1 MPTALLLGATGL
13 VGSHLLPLLIA
24 NGRWARVVT
33 LGRRPMAPAG
43 AGHAHHVLDF
53 AHLAERPDLF
63 ACDDVFCCL
72 GTTMKQAG
80 SKEAFRRVD
89 RDYPFQAAQLAR
101 GQGATQFLLV
111 SAVGADPRSRIF
123 YNRVKGEV
131 EAALRS
137 VGFESLSI
145 FRPSLLTGERAEERR
160 GEVLGEA
167 VLNAVRPLLVG
178 PLRRLR
184 PTPARAVAAA
194 MAVVAAERPKGVHVF
209 EPEAIPEQAP
219 LP

>member
-1 MPTALLLGATGL
+1 
-13 VGSHLLPLLIA
+13 
-24 NGRWARVVT
+24 
-33 LGRRPMAPAG
+33 
-43 AGHAHHVLDF
+43 
-53 AHLAERPDLF
+53 
-63 ACDDVFCCL
+63 
-72 GTTMKQAG
+72 MKQAG

-101 GQGATQFLLV
+101 GPGATQFLLV